1 MTKRAAIQLRWNARD
16 WILLRPLGT
25 TEDRQVCHRRINIEE
40 ATGTSYTGRNN
51 LCFPFYTDCIIIV
64 RCKIKNMRNYK
75 SKRFG
80 KHEIKKG
87 KFKGAFHIAT
97 KDYKEFLGEISYLKD
112 YLNRRILPA
121 EPEEVLMTSILINL
135 VNALDNEMVL
145 IIKKQ
150 YKNKPSKNGD
160 KLVERI
166 NEGFVSFKEKFT
178 WMSKHKLIDN
188 VQYHIMDDVRVLRNK
203 HTHYR
208 FSLRRPKFKYL
219 NYPLMTKK
227 SLRNIFIDCN
237 FLLEHLRKISGKRAK
252 WQIIPPGYAEE
263 LSWGNL
269 NNIYIESKKKR
280 EK

>member
-1 MTKRAAIQLRWNARD
+1 
-16 WILLRPLGT
+16 
-25 TEDRQVCHRRINIEE
+25 
-40 ATGTSYTGRNN
+40 
-51 LCFPFYTDCIIIV
+51 
-64 RCKIKNMRNYK
+64 MRNYK

-80 KHEIKKG
+80 MHEIKKG

-145 IIKKQ
+145 IIKKH

-208 FSLRRPKFKYL
+208 FSLRQPKFKYL
-219 NYPLMTKK
+219 DYPLMTKK
-227 SLRNIFIDCN
+227 IFKKH
-237 FLLEHLRKISGKRAK
+237 FYRLQLFART
-252 WQIIPPGYAEE
+252 
-263 LSWGNL
+263 
-269 NNIYIESKKKR
+269 SKKNFWQKSEMANYTSWVCR
-280 EK
+280 GIKLGKFKQYLHRK